1 MKVPINWLKTL
12 VDPGA
17 STADI
22 AHRLTMAGLEVE
34 KIEEIGADWDNV
46 FVGFVHGV
54 SPHPDADRL
63 VLADVE
69 AGAHRLTVVTG
80 APNIAAD
87 QKVALAI
94 AGANL
99 IDGYSDS
106 GQRRIL
112 KPAKM
117 RGILSE
123 GMVCS
128 EKELGLSDEHEGIM
142 VLEADA
148 PLGAPLADH
157 LGDIVLEL
165 EITPNLVHCFSVE
178 GIAREIAALYDL
190 KATKLPAATA
200 QELGPRI
207 DGVVT
212 VEATALCPRY
222 MGMVIEGLTVEPSPA
237 WMTRRLTAAGIRPI
251 NNIVD
256 ITNYVMLETGQ
267 PLHAFDMDKLTDQRI
282 VVRTA
287 QVGESLETLDHQ
299 VRKLTVDM
307 LVIADAHVPVGIAG
321 VMGGASSEV
330 SDATTSIILEGANFD
345 MKSVRHTARDLKLRT
360 DASARFER
368 GVDPNLVEQ
377 AIARAT
383 RLLID
388 LCPGAV
394 VRGHADH
401 YPAPLEPRHVS
412 MAYSRFEQVLGIEI
426 DRDDILAVLG
436 RLGFDAEF
444 NGVERSTLTVA
455 IPTFRSDVSLNDD
468 IVEEVARII
477 GYDALPATLPV
488 GQTAPVNRDPVYAL
502 QSRLRRVAL
511 GSGLSEAVTY
521 VTVTSNDLT
530 HFHSEERGGVGLIA
544 SVPESEV
551 LRLRNPLQADRDL
564 LRVTIVPSLLE
575 PLANN
580 LKHAAS
586 VGLFE
591 FGRLFLPA
599 GEGRLPDEL
608 DALAIVMAGQR
619 EPFSIYS
626 GNDGYDFFD
635 LRGVV
640 EVILEHAGLE
650 QATMSPLSHPAL
662 HSGRAAEIRKADS
675 VLGVLGELDPDV
687 AREFGLVGVRVNV
700 AELNL
705 RSVMDCARQ
714 EKREAQVPRYLPVR
728 QDFAVVVAEE
738 TPAGNVAAALRSG
751 GGPLVSSVDL
761 FDIYRGDQV
770 GELRKS
776 LAYRVTFTAPDR
788 TLTDNDIIKVRKR
801 IEKVLTQEVGGVLRS

>member
-1 MKVPINWLKTL
+1 MKVPISWLKTL

-22 AHRLTMAGLEVE
+22 AYRLTMAGLEVE
-34 KIEEIGADWDNV
+34 KIEQIGTDWDNV
-46 FVGFVHGV
+46 FVGYVHAV

-69 AGAHRLTVVTG
+69 AGPHRLTVVTG
-80 APNIAAD
+80 APNIAAS

-106 GQRRIL
+106 GQRRVL

-128 EKELGLSDEHEGIM
+128 EKELGLSGEHEGIL
-142 VLEADA
+142 VLEVDA
-148 PLGAPLADH
+148 PPGAPLADH
-157 LGDIVLEL
+157 LGDTILEL

-178 GIAREIAALYDL
+178 GIAREIAALYSL
-190 KATKLPAATA
+190 KAATLPAATV

-207 DGVVT
+207 DEIVSVDAP
-212 VEATALCPRY
+212 ELCTRY
-222 MGMVIEGLTVEPSPA
+222 MGVVLEELTVAPSPS
-237 WMTRRLTAAGIRPI
+237 WMTRRLTAAGVRPI

-267 PLHAFDMDKLTDQRI
+267 PLHAFAMDKLNGQRI
-282 VVRTA
+282 VVRPA
-287 QVGESLETLDHQ
+287 EDGETLETLDHQ
-299 VRKLTVDM
+299 IRKLTADM
-307 LVIADAHVPVGIAG
+307 LVIADANSPVGIAG
-321 VMGGASSEV
+321 VMGGSSSEV
-330 SDATTSIILEGANFD
+330 SDGTTSIILEGANFD

-360 DASARFER
+360 EASARFER
-368 GVDPNLVEQ
+368 GVDPNLVEH

-388 LCPGAV
+388 MCPGAT
-394 VRGHADH
+394 VRGHADY
-401 YPAPLEPRHVS
+401 YPAPLEPRQVS

-426 DRDDILAVLG
+426 DREDILDVLG

-444 NGVERSTLTVA
+444 GGVDHSTLTVT

-477 GYDALPATLPV
+477 GYDALPATLPI
-488 GQTAPVNRDPVYAL
+488 GQTAPVQRDSMYAM
-502 QSRLRRVAL
+502 QSRLRRVAQ
-511 GSGLSEAVTY
+511 GAGLSEAVTY
-521 VTVTSNDLT
+521 VTV
-530 HFHSEERGGVGLIA
+530 SESEIALFGSKDRSGIGLIA
-544 SVPESEV
+544 SVPENEV
-551 LRLRNPLQADRDL
+551 LRLRNPLQDDRGL

-575 PLANN
+575 PLASN
-580 LKHAAS
+580 LKHSSS

-591 FGRLFLPA
+591 FGKLFLPA
-599 GEGRLPDEL
+599 GQDQLPDEL

-626 GNDGYDFFD
+626 GNDVYDFFD

-640 EVILEHAGLE
+640 DVILEHAGLE
-650 QATMSPLSHPAL
+650 QATMSPLLHPAL
-662 HSGRAAEIRKADS
+662 HSGRAAEIRKADTL
-675 VLGVLGELDPDV
+675 LGVLGELDPDV
-687 AREFGLVGVRVNV
+687 ARAFGLDGVRVNV

-705 RSVMDCARQ
+705 RRMMDCARH
-714 EKREAQVPRYLPVR
+714 EKREASVPRYLPVR
-728 QDFAVVVAEE
+728 QDFAVIVGEE
-738 TPAGNVAAALRSG
+738 TPAGDVAAALRSG
-751 GGPLVSSVDL
+751 GGPLVTSVDL

-770 GELRKS
+770 GESRKS
-776 LAYRVTFTAPDR
+776 LAYRITFTAPDR
-788 TLTDNDIIKVRKR
+788 TLTDNDLIKVRKR
-801 IEKVLTQEVGGVLRS
+801 IEKVLMQEVGGVLRT